1 MFEKIYLM
9 LADNFFERQ
18 NKGTDEWL
26 SLKLSVP
33 LRLLNELYLKFIRD
47 GVAPIETLSLE
58 QKQKYWDIAL
68 RYYTDKE
75 QRIKAMKAAYTL
87 SLITSND

>member
-1 MFEKIYLM
+1 M
-9 LADNFFERQ
+9 LIIATQ
-18 NKGTDEWL
+18 NK
-26 SLKLSVP
+26 
-33 LRLLNELYLKFIRD
+33 LLALGVVENSAKAGYLYLKFIRD

-58 QKQKYWDIAL
+58 KKEKYWDIAL